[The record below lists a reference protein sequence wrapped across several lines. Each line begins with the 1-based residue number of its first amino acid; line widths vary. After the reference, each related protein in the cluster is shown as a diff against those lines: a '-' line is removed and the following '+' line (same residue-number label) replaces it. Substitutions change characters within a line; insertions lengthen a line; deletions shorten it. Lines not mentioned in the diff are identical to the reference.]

1 MLLIRCNI
9 DVKLRKNKKRKIC
22 PAYVS
27 KRNANSEIQV
37 ILLWISNREKL
48 HEAKS
53 EGRWHYLAV
62 KKLST
67 LLRGTTFDDFF
78 W

>member
-37 ILLWISNREKL
+37 ILLLISNRENYTRLSPKDDGIIL
-48 HEAKS
+48 QSKNYQ
-53 EGRWHYLAV
+53 HY
-62 KKLST
+62 
-67 LLRGTTFDDFF
+67 
-78 W
+78 